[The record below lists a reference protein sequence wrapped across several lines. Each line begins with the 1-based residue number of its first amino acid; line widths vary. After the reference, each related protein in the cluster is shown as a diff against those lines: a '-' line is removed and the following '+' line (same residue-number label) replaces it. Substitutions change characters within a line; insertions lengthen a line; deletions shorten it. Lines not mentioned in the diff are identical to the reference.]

1 MTSRTT
7 RRSLAAITAALPVA
21 VLASAAQAQAQTQD
35 SRESTFERI
44 GRTKVLRI
52 AALPGELP
60 YFRKDL
66 ATGAW
71 SGASIEM
78 ARSIAA
84 VFDARLEYVES
95 TYGNSVLDLQSN
107 KIDLAFALNPT
118 PQRALAIG
126 FTRPA
131 IINPFGCLAKKGFDP
146 KTWDDIN
153 RPDIRVAFDIGS
165 LHDTCAHRFAPKAQL
180 TGFKTRDDCILAL
193 QSGRVDVD
201 VLAGLLGLAAVG
213 RNPGLGPYHLLASP
227 TVALPSSLGIQHEA
241 DTRFREVLDAW
252 LDYNRGIGQIRE
264 WLLAGLEQLGVK
276 RDDLP
281 AELSF

>member
-1 MTSRTT
+1 MISQTSR
-7 RRSLAAITAALPVA
+7 RFLAATMAALPVA
-21 VLASAAQAQAQTQD
+21 GVAAAAHAQD
-35 SRESTFERI
+35 RRESTFERI
-44 GRTKVLRI
+44 GRTKALRI

-66 ATGAW
+66 MTGAW

-78 ARSIAA
+78 AKSIAD
-84 VFDARLEYVES
+84 VFGAKLEYVES

-153 RPDIRVAFDIGS
+153 KPDIRVAFDIGS

-201 VLAGLLGLAAVG
+201 ILAGLLGLAAVG
-213 RNPGLGPYHLLASP
+213 KNPGLGPYHLLGRP
-227 TVALPSSLGIQHEA
+227 TVALPSSLGLQREA

-252 LDYNRGIGQIRE
+252 LDYNRGTGQIRE
-264 WLLAGLEQLGVK
+264 WMLAGLEQLGVK
-276 RDDLP
+276 PDSLP
-281 AELSF
+281 SELSF